1 MEHSDSI
8 FQVLRESFPRA
19 NPTTR
24 QCVVEYISDNQLVD
38 SSNITSLLQT
48 YSVTKHQNILLLCV
62 QYIMSSITRNLHH
75 VMWEE
80 LTAEVVK
87 DILAEIDAGTW
98 YWRVYT
104 ILQKE
109 FLLRM
114 RFLLEHFL

>member
-1 MEHSDSI
+1 M
-8 FQVLRESFPRA
+8 
-19 NPTTR
+19 
-24 QCVVEYISDNQLVD
+24 D

-62 QYIMSSITRNLHH
+62 QYIMSSITRNVHH

-98 YWRVYT
+98 YGRVYSSERVPF
-104 ILQKE
+104 KE
-109 FLLRM
+109 ALFAGTLFFLKI
-114 RFLLEHFL
+114 